1 MPKIKYELCPRCDEK
16 KVSELTQDERRK
28 VNGLLHNAHVIHA
41 PYEVF
46 RVWACHSCGWV
57 VPARWNKD
65 TYTDGVYRKVRL
77 ALAPD
82 PLPVMTSTVTL
93 TPVVDY
99 DDEVE

>member
-1 MPKIKYELCPRCDEK
+1 MPRKQYELCPRCDEK
-16 KVSELTQDERRK
+16 QVAELTQDERRK

-41 PYEVF
+41 PYEDYH
-46 RVWACHSCGWV
+46 VWACHACGWV
-57 VPARWNKD
+57 ATARWSKG

-82 PLPVMTSTVTL
+82 PLPVMTDTVTF
-93 TPVVDY
+93 THVDY